1 MRYPSRASLRDNYEI
16 VKRYSEYLCASGD
29 LPKLFINC
37 EYGHALAGAARAFC
51 RTWPNQE
58 ETTIPTRH
66 YGQEDCPDEIGGA
79 VAEFIRKVR
88 G

>member
-1 MRYPSRASLRDNYEI
+1 M
-16 VKRYSEYLCASGD
+16 KRYSDYLRASGN

-51 RTWPNQE
+51 REWPNQE
-58 ETTIPTRH
+58 EVTIPTRH
-66 YGQEDCPDEIGGA
+66 YGQEDCPDEIGRA
-79 VAEFIRKVR
+79 VAAFIRKVR